1 MHVAIIEYRL
11 RPGLDAAY
19 AEVAAHLHELVQ
31 HIDGFVSVER
41 FESIANPGTFV
52 SVSYWRD
59 EAAIKAWR
67 DDMEHKKGMAKGK
80 RDIFAEYR
88 IVIAHAVK
96 DYDFKHKERAASA
109 S

>member
-11 RPGLDAAY
+11 RPGLDATY
-19 AEVAAHLHELVQ
+19 AEVATHLHELVQ
-31 HIDGFVSVER
+31 HIDGFISVER
-41 FESIANPGTFV
+41 FESIANPGKFV

-67 DDMEHKKGMAKGK
+67 ADMEHQKGIVKGK

-88 IVIAHAVK
+88 IVIADIVK
-96 DYDFKHKERAASA
+96 DYDFKYRGRTAAA
-109 S
+109 E